1 MKKKKMIKAKY
12 SNIRKEIYFL
22 VLFYKITRNN
32 LFKIQMKI
40 IYLFKFYNYIINFST
55 NIYLFLTIIINNSQK

>member
-55 NIYLFLTIIINNSQK
+55 NIYLFLTIIINNK

>member
-22 VLFYKITRNN
+22 FLFYKITRNN
-32 LFKIQMKI
+32 LFEIQMKI
-40 IYLFKFYNYIINFST
+40 IYLFKFYNYIINFSI
-55 NIYLFLTIIINNSQK
+55 NIYLFLTIIINNK